1 MGEQI
6 IMNRVEYLSQ
16 LDDSLKCLP
25 EQERREA
32 VEFYY
37 SYFEDAHESGK
48 TDEQIIAE
56 LGPVSKIAA
65 KIISQSNFEA
75 KSAAS
80 KEAFNQANSSSSVFK
95 GVKGVLLAIGAVF
108 LGLPGAVIIGIPVLA
123 VLFSLL
129 VTAIAVIFS
138 LGVVMIVVPVALIA
152 AAVMCFISAPVFG
165 ISAVGAGLIC
175 IGVALLLGTGLYLA
189 IYWIIKGISLL
200 VNSIMKSF
208 ANRRKRNPAVA

>member
-1 MGEQI
+1 MGRRQ

-16 LDDSLKCLP
+16 LDESLKCLP

-37 SYFEDAHESGK
+37 SYFEDGYENSK
-48 TDEQIIAE
+48 TDEQLIAE
-56 LGPVSKIAA
+56 LGPVQKVAA

-80 KEAFNQANSSSSVFK
+80 QAAFDETSGRNSIFK
-95 GVKGVLLAIGAVF
+95 GVKGVFLAIGAVM

-129 VTAIAVIFS
+129 VAAIAIIFS
-138 LGVVMIVVPVALIA
+138 LGVVMIVLPLAFIA
-152 AAVMCFISAPVFG
+152 AAIGCFASAAVLG
-165 ISAVGAGLIC
+165 ISAVGWGLIF
-175 IGVALLLGTGLYLA
+175 LGIAFLSGTVVYLI
-189 IYWIIKGISLL
+189 IYLIVKGISMLA
-200 VNSIMKSF
+200 NSIMRSF
-208 ANRRKRNPAVA
+208 ANRRKRKAA

>member
-1 MGEQI
+1 
-6 IMNRVEYLSQ
+6 MNRVEYLSQ

-37 SYFEDAHESGK
+37 SYFEDARESGK

-56 LGPVSKIAA
+56 LGPVGKIAA

-175 IGVALLLGTGLYLA
+175 IGVAILLGTGLYLA

-208 ANRRKRNPAVA
+208 ANRRKRNPAAA

>member
-1 MGEQI
+1 
-6 IMNRVEYLSQ
+6 MNRVEYLSQ
-16 LDDSLKCLP
+16 LDESLKCLP

-37 SYFEDAHESGK
+37 SYFEDAQESGK

-56 LGPVSKIAA
+56 LGSVAKIAA
-65 KIISQSNFEA
+65 KIIAQSNFET

-80 KEAFNQANSSSSVFK
+80 KEAFHQAQSSSSVFK

-108 LGLPGAVIIGIPVLA
+108 LGLPGAVMIGIPVLA
-123 VLFSLL
+123 VLFSLF
-129 VTAIAVIFS
+129 VAAISIIFS

-152 AAVMCFISAPVFG
+152 AAVLCFVAAPVLG

-175 IGVALLLGTGLYLA
+175 IGVAIALGTGLYLA
-189 IYWIIKGISLL
+189 IYWIIKGVAML

-208 ANRRKRNPAVA
+208 ANRRKKNPAAA